1 MIELERRRLSSDG
14 QTPEPLYSSVSLLY
28 FNVYFLCKITKNKTC
43 FASIGKQLLSRGTT
57 NKISYPVYR
66 YMYKV
71 LLAIN
76 VVHHNKL
83 LQENVQRVSGNAKFS
98 VFYEDGNIEV
108 LSVIFKQRVLQ
119 NQVFLSNNKNE
130 LFSRVFTLKDNRVFF
145 RDDL

>member
-1 MIELERRRLSSDG
+1 MAKRPNHYTVQLVYYTSMYIFCVKLQRIKRASPREIVAVSS
-14 QTPEPLYSSVSLLY
+14 
-28 FNVYFLCKITKNKTC
+28 
-43 FASIGKQLLSRGTT
+43 TT

-66 YMYKV
+66 YMYII

-76 VVHHNKL
+76 VVLYNTL

-98 VFYEDGNIEV
+98 EFYEDGNIEV

-130 LFSRVFTLKDNRVFF
+130 LFSRVFTLKDNRFF
-145 RDDL
+145 FEMICKIQFGLIHYFGA